1 MKVDLLTIFPEF
13 FSGPLDS
20 SILKRAIQSEKVR
33 INLVNIRDFARD
45 KHKTTDDVPFGG
57 GGGMVMMIEPLYH
70 ALESVVE
77 KKQEKIIMTS
87 AWGRRFSQDMAKELS
102 TLKHLVLICGHYKGV
117 DQRIKELFPMEEVS
131 IGDYVLSG
139 GEFAS
144 LVMLD
149 AVVRLIPGVLGNFE
163 SAVTDSFYEGILG
176 YPQYTRPAEF
186 MGLKVPEVLLS
197 GDHQKVRL
205 WRKKQALKMTFI
217 TRPDLLEQKELSEE
231 DRKLLK
237 EI

>member
-1 MKVDLLTIFPEF
+1 M
-13 FSGPLDS
+13 
-20 SILKRAIQSEKVR
+20 
-33 INLVNIRDFARD
+33 
-45 KHKTTDDVPFGG
+45 
-57 GGGMVMMIEPLYH
+57 MVEPLYH

-77 KKQEKIIMTS
+77 KNQEKIIMTS
-87 AWGRRFSQDMAKELS
+87 AWGKRFSQDMAKELS
-102 TLKHLVLICGHYKGV
+102 TLEHLILICGHYKGV

-144 LVMLD
+144 LVILD

-186 MGLKVPEVLLS
+186 MGLRVPEVLLS

-205 WRKKQALKMTFI
+205 WRKKQALKMTYS